1 MAELPGQETYALGS
15 GDALSLDEAALE
27 TFLCGNVPGYAG
39 PTVVR
44 KFSLGQSNPTY
55 LVNDKFVLRKQPS
68 GKLSNKTAHRM
79 DREYLVLKALGQAGV
94 PVPRVYAF
102 CKDASV
108 LGGEFYVMEFVRGR
122 IFKKASLDGMS
133 VAERGAAYR
142 SVVTTLALIHNVDW
156 RSCGLAEYGKCGGMF
171 ERQLESLSFVSRSQ
185 EAVSASVPRIDCAS
199 LAAQLRQ
206 FMPPDAVSVV
216 MGDYKL
222 DNIVFHPHEPRVIA
236 VLDWELS
243 TIGHPMSDVANLCAL
258 YDTAFSEEANP
269 KVYMGVLGIPGGLA
283 QWGIPT
289 QEELLRQYSALT
301 GRAHPDPYWLF
312 YKAFYSFRGAIISQG
327 IAARLAAGQASS
339 AHAKKYGEITP
350 VLAAVAQSQLDQL
363 AEEHPGLRRAPP
375 VLLGANL
382 VPVDDYTH
390 APGTEANYNES
401 VYFNFFHA
409 LQRVGGFLRVG
420 NRVNEGYAEVTL
432 CLFLPDGS
440 AMFSFQRA
448 KIGTNNGFYAG
459 GAQVDVLRPMEL
471 LRTRFHAGA
480 VLLRNPLELVDPKK
494 ALAQGAKVRI
504 NLDLLHAA
512 SGPCFGSAAAAGSA
526 SANKPRGEPSRG
538 EQDNFAKSHYEQH
551 MSVTGT
557 VRVDGQFIL
566 NATEGSP
573 ALGMRDHSWGPRF
586 WQSSPDYR
594 WLNGCLTPSCGFSL
608 AVIGRDKQHGVLHIG
623 KHEIIVIKTAA
634 LRTQYRGDDKWYDGC
649 ASPAGL
655 AGVAHE
661 RIRAELL
668 TVAGERLLIEGRV
681 TGSVVPLRN
690 RRDGKTT
697 FLGEAMTVWALLETD
712 HPQLSALVG
721 ATGLGVSEYLNQQ
734 QGASSL

>member
-1 MAELPGQETYALGS
+1 MELPGQETYALGA
-15 GDALSLDEAALE
+15 GDALSLDEAALD
-27 TFLCGNVPGYAG
+27 TYLRSNVAGYGSG

-55 LVNDKFVLRKQPS
+55 LVNEKFVLRKQPS

-94 PVPRVYAF
+94 PVPRVFAY
-102 CKDASV
+102 CKDGSV

-133 VAERGAAYR
+133 AAERGAAYR
-142 SVVTTLALIHNVDW
+142 SVISTLALIHNVDW
-156 RSCGLAEYGKCGGMF
+156 RSCGLADYGKCGGMF

-185 EAVSASVPRIDCAS
+185 EAVSTSVPRIDCAS

-222 DNIVFHPHEPRVIA
+222 DNIVFHPREPRVIA

-243 TIGHPMSDVANLCAL
+243 TIGHPMSDVANLCGL
-258 YDTAFSEEANP
+258 YDTAYSDEANP
-269 KVYMGVLGIPGGLA
+269 KVYTGVQGIPGGVA
-283 QWGIPT
+283 QWGIPS
-289 QEELLRQYSALT
+289 QEELLRQYAALT
-301 GRAHPDPYWLF
+301 GRTHPDAHWLF

-339 AHAKKYGEITP
+339 AHAKKYGDITP

-363 AEEHPGLRRAPP
+363 AEEHPELRRAPP
-375 VLLGANL
+375 VVLGANL
-382 VPVDDYTH
+382 VPADDYTH
-390 APGTEANYNES
+390 SAGTEPTYNES

-420 NRVNEGYAEVTL
+420 NRVHEGYAEVTL

-480 VLLRNPLELVDPKK
+480 VLLKNPLDLVDPKK

-512 SGPCFGSAAAAGSA
+512 SGPCFGAAASA
-526 SANKPRGEPSRG
+526 SKAREGQSGG
-538 EQDNFAKSHYEQH
+538 EQDSFAKSHYEQH

-557 VRVDGQFIL
+557 VRVNGQFIL
-566 NATEGSP
+566 NSTERSP
-573 ALGMRDHSWGPRF
+573 ALGMRDHSWGPRL
-586 WQSSPDYR
+586 WQATPDYR
-594 WLNGCLTPSCGFSL
+594 WLNGCFTPSCGFSL
-608 AVIGRDKQHGVLHIG
+608 AVIGGDKQHGVVHVG
-623 KHEIIVIKTAA
+623 KHDIIVVKAA
-634 LRTQYRGDDKWYDGC
+634 SLRTQYRGDEKWYEGIS
-649 ASPAGL
+649 SPAGL
-655 AGVAHE
+655 AGIAHE
-661 RIRAELL
+661 RIRAELR

-734 QGASSL
+734 QGTSSL